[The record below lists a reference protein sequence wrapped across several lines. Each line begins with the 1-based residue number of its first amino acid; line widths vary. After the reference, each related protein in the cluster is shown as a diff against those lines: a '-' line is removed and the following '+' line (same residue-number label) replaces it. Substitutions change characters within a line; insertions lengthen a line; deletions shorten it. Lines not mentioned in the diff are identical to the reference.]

1 MKKLIFFIMC
11 VILIISETYPQKL
24 SQKDLQDDLNY
35 YYKITSQKKDLSAND
50 KLYILNRIYQ
60 KYKDS
65 NLDLSKLKEEIEKV
79 KLQLEQEKTLKVQTS
94 SKTTNQEIQDSNSTL
109 RFSPKESSFTVVS
122 ETFQQPKKIIED
134 EKYKISVGDILYI
147 RVFPAEDLSSEVI
160 VAPDGKISFP
170 LLGSLKV
177 EGMTVKELQQTL
189 EKNLSVY
196 ISKPKVNIII
206 RYFAKKQVFIMG
218 EIRNPGGYQ
227 YHEGLKLF
235 ELISTA
241 GGFTPQAGTKNIKI
255 YRGEKGKQ
263 KTIIVNFDEIITDTS
278 KDILLEPGDIIEV
291 PRQPKSISIIGAVVS
306 PGSYEWQDNLDI
318 LKALSLAGGPSD
330 IADLTSIKIFR
341 ENPDGT
347 KKLINVNAKKLLKGD
362 LSKNIKLQP
371 ADIVYVPKRP
381 FVSGQWIVN
390 TLLPWTS
397 LIISIFII
405 ITYLK

>member
-1 MKKLIFFIMC
+1 MFFLSLILFN
-11 VILIISETYPQKL
+11 LYSQNLT
-24 SQKDLQDDLNY
+24 QKDLQNDLNY
-35 YYKITSQKKDLSAND
+35 YYKITKQKKELSAND
-50 KLYILNRIYQ
+50 KLYILDRIYQ
-60 KYKDS
+60 KYKNS
-65 NLDLSKLKEEIEKV
+65 NLDLSSLTKEIEKV
-79 KLQLEQEKTLKVQTS
+79 KLQIEQEKKLNTEVS
-94 SKTTNQEIQDSNSTL
+94 SKTALTQ
-109 RFSPKESSFTVVS
+109 
-122 ETFQQPKKIIED
+122 ETFYLKISSPTLQDEQKNPSISTIPLDTSQSKKFIED

-147 RVFPAEDLSSEVI
+147 RVLPAEDLSSEVI

-170 LLGSLKV
+170 LLGTLKV
-177 EGMTVKELQQTL
+177 EGLTIKELQQTL

-196 ISKPKVNIII
+196 ISKPKVSIVI

-218 EIRNPGGYQ
+218 EVRNPGGYQ

-235 ELISTA
+235 ELISLA
-241 GGFTPQAGTKNIKI
+241 GGFTQHAGTKNIKI

-263 KTIIVNFDEIITDTS
+263 KTITVNFEEIITDTS
-278 KDILLEPGDIIEV
+278 KDIILEPADIIEV
-291 PRQPKSISIIGAVVS
+291 PKQPKSISIIGAVVS

-318 LKALSLAGGPSD
+318 LKALSLAGGPAE
-330 IADLTSIKIFR
+330 IADLTSIRIFR

-362 LSKNIKLQP
+362 LNRNIKLQP
-371 ADIVYVPKRP
+371 ADIVYVPKKP

>member
-1 MKKLIFFIMC
+1 MLIF
-11 VILIISETYPQKL
+11 LIASNLHPQNL
-24 SQKDLQDDLNY
+24 TQRDLQNDLNY
-35 YYKITSQKKDLSAND
+35 YYRITSQKKDLSAND
-50 KLYILNRIYQ
+50 KLYILDRIYQ
-60 KYKDS
+60 KYKDT
-65 NLDLSKLKEEIEKV
+65 NLDLSKLKREIEKV
-79 KLQLEQEKTLKVQTS
+79 KLQLEKEKSLKTDIS
-94 SKTTNQEIQDSNSTL
+94 SKTITQQTSNLQDTKRDISTNTSSDTSQSR
-109 RFSPKESSFTVVS
+109 RF
-122 ETFQQPKKIIED
+122 IED
-134 EKYKISVGDILYI
+134 EKYRISVGDILYI
-147 RVFPAEDLSSEVI
+147 RVLPAEDLSSEVV

-170 LLGSLKV
+170 LIGSLKV
-177 EGMTVKELQQTL
+177 EGLTIKELQQIL
-189 EKNLSVY
+189 EKNLSIY
-196 ISKPKVNIII
+196 ISRPRVSIVI

-218 EIRNPGGYQ
+218 EVRNPGGYQ

-235 ELISTA
+235 ELISLA
-241 GGFTPQAGTKNIKI
+241 GGFTPQAGIKNIKI

-263 KTIIVNFDEIITDTS
+263 KVITVNFEEIITDTS
-278 KDILLEPGDIIEV
+278 KDILLEPADIIEV
-291 PRQPKSISIIGAVVS
+291 PKQPKSISIIGAVLS

-318 LKALSLAGGPSD
+318 LKALSLAGGPAE
-330 IADLTSIKIFR
+330 IADLASIRIFR

-347 KKLINVNAKKLLKGD
+347 RRFINVNAKKLLKGD